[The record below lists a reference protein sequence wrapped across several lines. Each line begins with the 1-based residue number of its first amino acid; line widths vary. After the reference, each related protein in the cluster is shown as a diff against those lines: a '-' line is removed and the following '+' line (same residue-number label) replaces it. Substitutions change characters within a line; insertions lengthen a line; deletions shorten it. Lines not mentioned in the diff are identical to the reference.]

1 MDDNEVVRPD
11 LSAREFELFR
21 RLIRE
26 ESGIELSD
34 SHVDTLRIS
43 LSARTGTKHLKSYL
57 EYYDLLQQNPQG
69 EEFKELLNL
78 ITTNETFFF
87 RMPAHFAALREHILP
102 EILETKKD
110 NKLSIWSAGCSTG
123 EEPYSIA
130 ITLKEFFKENQG
142 WDMRILG
149 TDVSR
154 NALHAAE
161 EGVYG
166 GRTLRMV
173 DPEHLGKYFEPQ
185 ENQRYKLKDEVR
197 NMVCFGYHNLIK
209 EPFPALVMSNWD
221 IIFCRNVI
229 IYFSVESAKRVVDNF
244 YESLRED
251 GYLFVSYAE
260 MLQPICNPFLPVEFG
275 GAFVYKKKGVDEPA
289 QNESPRTYVHGTL
302 SEIREVELMHFSPPC
317 PSIENLDK
325 NIDVLQFE
333 EYSLKRAELFVEEEQ
348 YALALAILEKCL
360 KEDPRHIEA
369 LLLRGLVSANLKNYE
384 QAEKDCLRV
393 IGLNRMVAPAHF
405 LLGVAYENL
414 GKSEKA
420 VGEFRKTLYLDRDF
434 ALAYLNI
441 ANIYRRQGRNDDA
454 LRELR
459 NAAAAARRSPQGE
472 WLKYAGGFQTEAIV
486 STAEKLAGRLEESR
500 NT

>member
-1 MDDNEVVRPD
+1 MNDSEVVRPD

-26 ESGIELSD
+26 ESGIELND
-34 SHVDTLRIS
+34 SHVDALRIS
-43 LSARTGTKHLKSYL
+43 LSARTSARHFRDYL
-57 EYYDLLQQNPQG
+57 EYYDFLQQNPHG

-102 EILETKKD
+102 KILETKKD
-110 NKLSIWSAGCSTG
+110 NKLNIWSAGCSTG

-142 WDMRILG
+142 WDIRILG

-166 GRTLRMV
+166 GRTLRLV
-173 DPEHLGKYFEPQ
+173 DPEHLSKYFEPQ
-185 ENQRYKLKDEVR
+185 ENQRYKLKDEIR

-209 EPFPALVMSNWD
+209 EPFPALVMSDWD

-229 IYFSVESAKRVVDNF
+229 IYFSVESAKRVVNNF
-244 YESLRED
+244 YESLSED
-251 GYLFVSYAE
+251 GYLFVGYAE
-260 MLQPICNPFLPVEFG
+260 MLQPICDKVLPVEFG
-275 GAFVYKKKGVDEPA
+275 GAFVYKKMGVGEPA
-289 QNESPRTYVHGTL
+289 Q
-302 SEIREVELMHFSPPC
+302 IREVELLHLSPPR
-317 PSIENLDK
+317 PSIEDLSK
-325 NIDVLQFE
+325 NVDVLQSKE
-333 EYSLKRAELFVEEEQ
+333 DNLKRAELFVEEEQ
-348 YALALAILEKCL
+348 YTLALAILEKCL
-360 KEDPRHIEA
+360 KEGPRHIEA

-384 QAEKDCLRV
+384 QAEKDCLKV
-393 IGLNRMVAPAHF
+393 IGLNSMVAPAHF

-420 VGEFRKTLYLDRDF
+420 VGEFRKTLYLDQDF

-454 LRELR
+454 LREFR

-472 WLKYAGGFQTEAIV
+472 WLKYAGGFLTEAIV
-486 STAEKLAGRLEESR
+486 DTAEKLAGRLEESR
-500 NT
+500 TK